1 MNAIPQAPTPFDNLP
16 QRFAQKE
23 ANAFWNIFHAL
34 DRSYVDTVVL
44 CLLLEE
50 RAKNCVGQN
59 IGSDWI
65 TCSYRGLAARSRG
78 AFAYRVVAK
87 SLDRLAQVGCI
98 EVSGQEGQAREV
110 HVNLE
115 YIGDLI
121 HLADSPAV
129 LNSCWLLWLQSIL
142 GSWLDSAVVSVLV
155 KNGAHVDVL
164 RLTLAQIR
172 KQMGRGSL
180 MSLLRSLNRLSDY
193 GLLQR
198 GQPEKEHHDSGAS
211 LRGVLKSLDRLTD
224 YGLLKRGQPGKGDL
238 YGLQLTPELNS
249 LLAQEADAW
258 LADGSPE
265 EPWAPGL
272 RFAVSLGSVPG
283 ETAFVE
289 SAVRTPC

>member
-1 MNAIPQAPTPFDNLP
+1 MNATPFDTLP
-16 QRFAQKE
+16 QRFAQEE

-50 RAKNCVGQN
+50 RAKGIDNQDHE
-59 IGSDWI
+59 SDWI
-65 TCSYRGLAARSRG
+65 ACSYRGLAARSRG

-98 EVSGQEGQAREV
+98 EVSGQEGLARKIRI
-110 HVNLE
+110 NLG
-115 YIGDLI
+115 YVRDLI
-121 HLADSPAV
+121 HSTDISTE
-129 LNSCWLLWLQSIL
+129 LNGCWLLWLQSIL

-164 RLTLAQIR
+164 RITLVKIR
-172 KQMGRGSL
+172 RQMGDG
-180 MSLLRSLNRLSDY
+180 
-193 GLLQR
+193 
-198 GQPEKEHHDSGAS
+198 S
-211 LRGVLKSLDRLTD
+211 LRGILKSLDRLVD
-224 YGLLKRGQPGKGDL
+224 YGLLKRGQTGKDQLDTGVGIMSIQRSLNRLVDYGMLKQGQPGKGDL
-238 YGLQLTPELNS
+238 FGLQLTPELNS

-283 ETAFVE
+283 EMAFVE